1 MSQGVE
7 TQGEKLHR
15 TMDNYLVSGE
25 QSRGTD
31 RGRRAEPGAVSR
43 AGVQTEEL
51 RAPPSPELNSRL
63 LWFIFGGEGSRVNS
77 AGTAGKR
84 RRQQEGTEKQS
95 LVNISFTGKIRAV
108 SKIL

>member
-31 RGRRAEPGAVSR
+31 RGAKGCTIP
-43 AGVQTEEL
+43 
-51 RAPPSPELNSRL
+51 
-63 LWFIFGGEGSRVNS
+63 
-77 AGTAGKR
+77 
-84 RRQQEGTEKQS
+84 
-95 LVNISFTGKIRAV
+95 
-108 SKIL
+108 